1 MSDQTCEFP
10 DLKAIVQYTGEP
22 KAESGAL
29 SWKQL
34 METGE
39 KALEELKE
47 EMAKKLEDIAVNQV
61 LSLPKAYFS
70 HLARGGSSLEFQWRE
85 ICLTVLRFGLHVW
98 HHWDAERCDDLP

>member
-1 MSDQTCEFP
+1 MSDQTCEFL

-47 EMAKKLEDIAVNQV
+47 EMAKKLDDIAVNQV
-61 LSLPKAYFS
+61 LSLPIQWVF
-70 HLARGGSSLEFQWRE
+70 LTIFRQFQANTCRNS
-85 ICLTVLRFGLHVW
+85 
-98 HHWDAERCDDLP
+98 

>member
-1 MSDQTCEFP
+1 M
-10 DLKAIVQYTGEP
+10 QYTGEP

-47 EMAKKLEDIAVNQV
+47 EMAKRLEDIAVNQV
-61 LSLPKAYFS
+61 Y
-70 HLARGGSSLEFQWRE
+70 
-85 ICLTVLRFGLHVW
+85 IVTI
-98 HHWDAERCDDLP
+98 

>member
-1 MSDQTCEFP
+1 MSDQTCAFL

-47 EMAKKLEDIAVNQV
+47 EMAKKLDDIAVNQV
-61 LSLPKAYFS
+61 LSLPKAYFC
-70 HLARGGSSLEFQWRE
+70 
-85 ICLTVLRFGLHVW
+85 IC
-98 HHWDAERCDDLP
+98 

>member
-39 KALEELKE
+39 EALEELKE

-61 LSLPKAYFS
+61 LSLPKAYFC
-70 HLARGGSSLEFQWRE
+70 
-85 ICLTVLRFGLHVW
+85 IC
-98 HHWDAERCDDLP
+98 